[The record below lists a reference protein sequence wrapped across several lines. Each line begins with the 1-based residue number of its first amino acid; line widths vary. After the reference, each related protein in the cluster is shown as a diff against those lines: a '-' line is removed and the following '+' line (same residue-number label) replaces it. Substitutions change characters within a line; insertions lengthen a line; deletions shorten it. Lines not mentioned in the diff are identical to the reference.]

1 MPNAA
6 ANPSSKGRKNRNV
19 AFNISAA
26 VIGLIGVYLVI
37 GGIWLIAV
45 GGSLYYLLCGAA
57 IVATSV
63 LLFLR
68 RRAALW
74 LYALVIVA
82 TLVWAIAE
90 IGFDWWQLVPRG
102 DIIFLIGAYLCL
114 PFMITPLITRQA
126 GDRRRTAAAPLL
138 GALAIAAVVG
148 LVAMVSEYHSVDGT
162 LAPAQGVIP
171 ANYAGVRDGDW
182 GAYGASA
189 YGDKW
194 SPLTQ
199 ITPANVS
206 QLKVA
211 WIYRT
216 GDLKGPG
223 DPGETTNEVTPI
235 KIGDTVYLCTPH
247 DHVVAL
253 DAETGREKWRFDPK
267 ITVSS
272 KLQHLTCRG
281 VSYHD
286 ATEPGA
292 AAAANGECPQRL
304 FLPTADGRLIALDAH
319 SGRLCPGFGNNGVV
333 NLWTGMP
340 EVQPGWYYSTSA
352 PLSTRKAVIVAGNV
366 SDNVSTHVPS
376 GVIRAYD
383 PVTGR
388 LLWNFDPGNPDS
400 SAPIGP
406 GQHYSWSSPNSWS
419 TASADE
425 ALGLAYFPMG
435 MGAIDQWGGHRPA
448 TTEKYATS
456 ILALDLATGRP
467 RWVFQTVHHDVWDM
481 DVPAQPNLVDLDRPG
496 GRVPALVQATKTGNL
511 WILDRRTGKP
521 IFPVEERPVP
531 QGAAPGD
538 FTAPTQPFSS
548 VSLMAQQHIREKD
561 MWGATMFLQLACRIK
576 YHQLRYEGPY
586 TPPSLEGTLVYPGN
600 YGVTDWGG
608 IAIDP
613 ARQIA
618 FANPNYVAFVSRLLP
633 RKETNAEGLGRTD
646 QPPPAGFSAK
656 PASEHGV
663 NENTGAPF
671 EVSLLPFLSPIG
683 FPCQAPPWGYV
694 AGIDLRTGKTVWKH
708 KNGTVRDEAIVPL
721 PFKMG
726 VPSLGGPIVTA
737 GGLGFLTSALD
748 YYIRAYD
755 MSTGKVLWRARLPAG
770 GQSTP
775 MTYRS
780 PSGRQMVVTM
790 AGGHGSL
797 GTRMGDYLIA
807 YALPADGRRP

>member
-1 MPNAA
+1 MNTNVSDKKP
-6 ANPSSKGRKNRNV
+6 GRRL
-19 AFNISAA
+19 AFSITAG
-26 VIGLIGVYLVI
+26 VIGLIGLYLVI
-37 GGIWLIAV
+37 GGIWLISL
-45 GGSLYYLLCGAA
+45 GGSAYYLVCGAA
-57 IVATSV
+57 IIATSV

-68 RRAALW
+68 RREALW
-74 LYALVIVA
+74 LYAMVVVA
-82 TLVWAIAE
+82 TVVWAVAE

-102 DIIFLIGAYLCL
+102 DIIFIVAVLMSL
-114 PFMITPLITRQA
+114 PYMITPLVA
-126 GDRRRTAAAPLL
+126 KEKGERRRRAAAPLL

-148 LVAMVSEYHSVDGT
+148 VTAIFSEYHSIDGEI
-162 LAPAQGVIP
+162 APAQGAIP
-171 ANYAGVRDGDW
+171 ASLAGVPTGDW
-182 GAYGASA
+182 GAYGASNF
-189 YGDKW
+189 GNKW

-211 WIYRT
+211 WTYRT
-216 GDLKGPG
+216 GDFKGPG
-223 DPGETTNEVTPI
+223 DPGETTNELTPI
-235 KIGDTVYLCTPH
+235 KIGDTVYICTPH
-247 DHVVAL
+247 DRVAAL
-253 DAETGREKWRFDPK
+253 DAETGREKWKFDPK

-272 KLQHLTCRG
+272 QLQHLTCRG
-281 VSYHD
+281 VAYHD
-286 ATEPGA
+286 ASQPGA
-292 AAAANGECPQRL
+292 TAAANGECPQRI
-304 FLPTADGRLIALDAH
+304 FVPTADARLIALDAH
-319 SGRLCPGFGNNGVV
+319 TGQLCRGFGQNGTV
-333 NLWTGMP
+333 NLWAGMP
-340 EVQPGWYYSTSA
+340 AVQAGWYYSTSA
-352 PLSTRKAVIVAGNV
+352 PLSTSKALIVAGNV
-366 SDNVSTHVPS
+366 SDDVSIHVPS

-383 PVTGR
+383 PATGR

-425 ALGLAYFPMG
+425 ALGMAYFPMG
-435 MGAIDQWGGHRPA
+435 MGAVDQWGGTRPP

-467 RWVFQTVHHDVWDM
+467 RWVFQTVHHDLWDM
-481 DVPAQPNLVDLDRPG
+481 DVPAQPSLVDLDRPG

-511 WILDRRTGKP
+511 WVLDRRTGKP
-521 IFPVEERPVP
+521 IFPVDERPVP

-538 FTAPTQPFSS
+538 RTSPTQPYSAL
-548 VSLMAQQHIREKD
+548 SLMPQGRIREKD
-561 MWGATMFLQLACRIK
+561 MWGATMFLELACRIK
-576 YHQLRYEGPY
+576 FHRLRYDGPY
-586 TPPSLEGTLVYPGN
+586 TPPSLQGSLIYPGN

-608 IAIDP
+608 IAVDP
-613 ARQIA
+613 VRQMI
-618 FANPNYVAFVSRLLP
+618 FVNPNYLAFVSRLIP
-633 RKETNAEGLGRTD
+633 MNKAIAEGLEPTN

-656 PASEHGV
+656 PADEHGF
-663 NENTGAPF
+663 NANAGAPF
-671 EVSLLPFLSPIG
+671 AINLTPFLSPVG

-694 AGIDLRTGKTVWKH
+694 AGVDLRNGKTVWKH

-737 GGLGFLTSALD
+737 GGVGFLTSALD

-755 MSTGKVLWRARLPAG
+755 MTTGKMLWRDRLPAG

-775 MTYRS
+775 MSYRS

-797 GTRMGDYLIA
+797 GTKMGDYLIA
-807 YALPADGRRP
+807 YALPQNGAR

>member
-1 MPNAA
+1 MTTSPVAEER
-6 ANPSSKGRKNRNV
+6 SSRNI

-26 VIGLIGVYLVI
+26 VIGLIGLYLVI

-45 GGSLYYLLCGAA
+45 GGSVFYLIGGAA

-68 RRAALW
+68 KRAALK
-74 LYALVIVA
+74 LYAITIIGVVI
-82 TLVWAIAE
+82 WAVGE

-102 DIIFLIGAYLCL
+102 DIIFLIGVYLCL
-114 PFMITPLITRQA
+114 PFMITPLVA
-126 GDRRRTAAAPLL
+126 KDKGERRRMAAAPLF
-138 GALAIAAVVG
+138 GALAIAAIVG
-148 LVAMVSEYHSVDGT
+148 VTAMFSEYHSIDGE
-162 LAPAQGVIP
+162 LPQGASVIP

-182 GAYGASA
+182 GAYGASL
-189 YGDKW
+189 YGNKW

-199 ITPANVS
+199 ITPANVP

-211 WIYRT
+211 WTYRT
-216 GDLKGPG
+216 GDFKGPG

-247 DHVVAL
+247 ARVVAL
-253 DAETGREKWRFDPK
+253 DAETGREKWKFDPK
-267 ITVSS
+267 EAVSTQ
-272 KLQHLTCRG
+272 LQHLTCRG
-281 VSYHD
+281 VSYLD
-286 ATEPGA
+286 ASQPGA
-292 AAAANGECPQRL
+292 TAAANGECPQRI
-304 FLPTADGRLIALDAH
+304 FLATADARLIALDAH
-319 SGRLCPGFGNNGVV
+319 TGRPCAGFGNKGAVD
-333 NLWTGMP
+333 LWAGMP
-340 EVQPGWYYSTSA
+340 DVQKTYYYSTSA
-352 PLSTRKAVIVAGNV
+352 PLSTRKAVIVAGEV
-366 SDNVSTHVPS
+366 SDDVSTRVPS

-383 PVTGR
+383 PATGR
-388 LLWNFDPGNPDS
+388 LLWNFDPGNPGS
-400 SAPIGP
+400 SAPIKP
-406 GQHYSWSSPNSWS
+406 GQHYSLSSPNSWS

-425 ALGLAYFPMG
+425 ALGMAYFPMG
-435 MGAIDQWGGHRPA
+435 MGAVDQWGGTRPA

-467 RWVFQTVHHDVWDM
+467 RWVFQTVHHDLWDM
-481 DVPAQPNLVDLDRPG
+481 DVPAQPSLIDLDRPG

-511 WILDRRTGKP
+511 WVLDRRTGKP

-538 FTAPTQPFSS
+538 RTSPTQPYSA
-548 VSLMAQQHIREKD
+548 VSLMPQQRIREKD

-576 YHQLRYEGPY
+576 YHELRYDGPY
-586 TPPSLEGTLVYPGN
+586 TPPSLRGSLVFPGN

-608 IAIDP
+608 IAVDP
-613 ARQIA
+613 VRQMA
-618 FANPNYVAFVSRLLP
+618 FANPNYLGFVSRLIP
-633 RKETNAEGLGRTD
+633 MKKAIAEGLEPTND
-646 QPPPAGFSAK
+646 PPPAGFKAK
-656 PASEHGV
+656 PADEHGF
-663 NENTGAPF
+663 NANAGAPF
-671 EVSLLPFLSPIG
+671 AIDLVPFLSPVG

-737 GGLGFLTSALD
+737 GGVGFLTSALD

-755 MSTGKVLWRARLPAG
+755 VTTGNVLWRSRLPAG
-770 GQSTP
+770 GQSIP

-797 GTRMGDYLIA
+797 GTKMGDYLIA
-807 YALPADGRRP
+807 YALPEGTK

>member
-1 MPNAA
+1 MA
-6 ANPSSKGRKNRNV
+6 SKPVAEKRATRHI
-19 AFNISAA
+19 AFNISAGVIA
-26 VIGLIGVYLVI
+26 LIGLYLVI

-45 GGSLYYLLCGAA
+45 GGSPFYVLGGAA

-68 RRAALW
+68 KRAALL
-74 LYALVIVA
+74 LYAATIIGVII
-82 TLVWAIAE
+82 WAIAE

-102 DIIFLIGAYLCL
+102 DIIFIIGIWLCL
-114 PFMITPLITRQA
+114 PFMITPLIEKEKGER
-126 GDRRRTAAAPLL
+126 GRHAAAPLF

-148 LVAMVSEYHSVDGT
+148 VTAMFSEYHSIDGE
-162 LAPAQGVIP
+162 LPQGASVIP
-171 ANYAGVRDGDW
+171 ADYAGVEDGDW
-182 GAYGASA
+182 GAYGASL
-189 YGDKW
+189 YGNKW

-199 ITPANVS
+199 ITPGNVS

-211 WIYRT
+211 WTYRT
-216 GDLKGPG
+216 GDFKGPN

-235 KIGDTVYLCTPH
+235 KIGDTLYICTPH
-247 DHVVAL
+247 AFVVAL
-253 DAETGREKWRFDPK
+253 DAETGREKWKFDPK
-267 ITVSS
+267 ETVSNQ
-272 KLQHLTCRG
+272 LQHLTCRG

-286 ATEPGA
+286 ASQPGA
-292 AAAANGECPQRL
+292 TAAANGECPQRL
-304 FLPTADGRLIALDAH
+304 FLATADARLIALDAH
-319 SGRLCPGFGNNGVV
+319 TGRPCAGFGNNGAVD
-333 NLWTGMP
+333 LFAGMP
-340 EVQPGWYYSTSA
+340 DVQKTWYYSTSSA
-352 PLSTRKAVIVAGNV
+352 LSTRKAVIVAGNV
-366 SDNVSTHVPS
+366 SDDVSTRVPS

-383 PVTGR
+383 PATGK

-400 SAPIGP
+400 SAPIKP
-406 GQHYSWSSPNSWS
+406 GEHYSLSSPNSWS

-425 ALGLAYFPMG
+425 ALGMAYFPMG
-435 MGAIDQWGGHRPA
+435 MGAVDQWGGARPA

-467 RWVFQTVHHDVWDM
+467 RWVFQTVHHDLWDM
-481 DVPAQPNLVDLDRPG
+481 DVPAQPSLIDLDRPG

-511 WILDRRTGKP
+511 WVLDRRTGKP

-538 FTAPTQPFSS
+538 HTSPTQPYSA
-548 VSLMAQQHIREKD
+548 VSLMPQERIREKD

-576 YHQLRYEGPY
+576 FHRLRYDGPY
-586 TPPSLEGTLVYPGN
+586 TPPSLKGSLIFPGN

-608 IAIDP
+608 IAVDP
-613 ARQIA
+613 VRQIA
-618 FANPNYVAFVSRLLP
+618 FANPNYLAFTSRLIP
-633 RKETNAEGLGRTD
+633 MQKAIAEGLEPTN
-646 QPPPAGFSAK
+646 QPPPAGIQAK
-656 PASEHGV
+656 PADEHGF
-663 NENTGAPF
+663 NANAGAPF
-671 EVSLLPFLSPIG
+671 AIDLVPLLSPVG

-708 KNGTVRDEAIVPL
+708 KNGTVRDESPVVPL

-726 VPSLGGPIVTA
+726 VPSLGGPMITA
-737 GGLGFLTSALD
+737 GGVGFLTSALD

-755 MSTGKVLWRARLPAG
+755 VTTGNVLWRSRLPAG
-770 GQSTP
+770 GQSIP

-797 GTRMGDYLIA
+797 GTKMGDYLIA
-807 YALPADGRRP
+807 YALPQGTK